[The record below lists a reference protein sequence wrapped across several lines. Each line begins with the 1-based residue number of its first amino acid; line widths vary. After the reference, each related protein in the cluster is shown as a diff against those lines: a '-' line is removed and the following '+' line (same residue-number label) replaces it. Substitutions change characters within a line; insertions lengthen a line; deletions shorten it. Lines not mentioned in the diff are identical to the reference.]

1 MSAPFDTLT
10 ATDTL
15 EAAGMDRR
23 LARACAAQLQA
34 AASAGEAV
42 TRPELDAALTALKAE
57 LLDRIAESERGLIER
72 ITKSERGLIERITK
86 SETGLIER
94 ITKSETGLLKRIAET
109 ERSLIDRIA
118 ETERRMASLLW
129 RLFGG
134 IVAVAGLVVAA
145 IRLLP

>member
-42 TRPELDAALTALKAE
+42 TRPELDAALTASRAE
-57 LLDRIAESERGLIER
+57 LLDRIGESERGLIER
-72 ITKSERGLIERITK
+72 IAK
-86 SETGLIER
+86 SETGLIE
-94 ITKSETGLLKRIAET
+94 RIAET

-118 ETERRMASLLW
+118 QTERRMASLLW

>member
-1 MSAPFDTLT
+1 MAAPFDTLT

-42 TRPELDAALTALKAE
+42 TRPELDAALTGLKAE
-57 LLDRIAESERGLIER
+57 LLDRLAETERGLIER
-72 ITKSERGLIERITK
+72 ITKSGT
-86 SETGLIER
+86 
-94 ITKSETGLLKRIAET
+94 AF
-109 ERSLIDRIA
+109 IDRIV

-134 IVAVAGLVVAA
+134 IVAVAGLVEAA
-145 IRLLP
+145 APASSAASAAARSNRFDGAESSM